1 MEVKLESLVPY
12 EKIKIDADSVFQ
24 NVEKNGKVVL
34 LKDNQP
40 VYIILKYEATMGSI
54 EKEVHMETP
63 KYTLQEAMKI
73 VLLEVEDYTMHAADL
88 ADVIF
93 NRGLYRQKN
102 GGKAQYNQIRARC
115 GHYPEM
121 FEALPGNII
130 KLKEGVAE

>member
-1 MEVKLESLVPY
+1 MEIKLDSLVPFDR
-12 EKIKIDADSVFQ
+12 IKIDADSVFQ
-24 NVEKNGKVVL
+24 TVEKNGKVVL

-40 VYIILKYEATMGSI
+40 VYIILKYEANMGSI
-54 EKEVHMETP
+54 EQEANIETP

-73 VLLEVEDYTMHAADL
+73 VLLEAEDNTMHAAAL
-88 ADVIF
+88 ADEIF

-121 FEALPGNII
+121 FEALPGNTI
-130 KLKEGVAE
+130 KLKG

>member
-1 MEVKLESLVPY
+1 MEIKLDSLVPY
-12 EKIKIDADSVFQ
+12 NKIKKDADSVFQ
-24 NVEKNGKVVL
+24 TVEKNGKVIL

-40 VYIILKYEATMGSI
+40 VYIILKYDANMGSI
-54 EKEVHMETP
+54 EQEVNMDTP

-73 VLLEVEDYTMHAADL
+73 VLLEVEDNTMHAAAL
-88 ADVIF
+88 ADEIF

-115 GHYPEM
+115 GHYPDM

-130 KLKEGVAE
+130 KLKEGVSK